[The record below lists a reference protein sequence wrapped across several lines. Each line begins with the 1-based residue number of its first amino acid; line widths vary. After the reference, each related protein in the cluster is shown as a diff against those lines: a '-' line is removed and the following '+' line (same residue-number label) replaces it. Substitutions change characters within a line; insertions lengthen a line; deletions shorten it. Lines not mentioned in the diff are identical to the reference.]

1 MSEKDS
7 VFQPC
12 DWSQADDYS
21 GGFGFGAEDEDF
33 MIDID
38 AIYRILDEKP
48 DSMEV
53 SEENM
58 TQVGSYAVESDELT
72 NTLTQSGSQATGW
85 FPYPDLY
92 GPEASQSETAV
103 QSSFA
108 DPENGGLGPSATCFS
123 DYGGNVVSYPVNCED
138 GNVSN
143 LYDMRIDSKFTPC
156 SSTMMTP
163 YFNTMPGNDSGIGA
177 TQNSSLVSHFH
188 YNYSSIIDCASSEPY
203 GHHTMDAPLSEV
215 SPNLVPGY
223 AFQFF
228 PNKEELINDLKS
240 AFIHC
245 QSDGASRMVF
255 DKHVGFDNGTSE
267 RNSGPD
273 VSSERELSIKYE
285 IIPSVS
291 PACVNPYN
299 SFDGHQVDKELE
311 QPSNCSSSFQENE
324 AVPVKVKP
332 ELDLEN
338 TVFSTVPG
346 NYSICSDVHTV
357 GGTTLQ
363 WSGVSNCAISYQADV
378 GKEYPSIPP
387 QTAFPGQD
395 IDGRSFYNCF
405 VSDDCLQNVTD
416 PDPATSRTESLD
428 YLVGDEDH
436 EYIGRTGFNLSSLSS
451 GTVESLSS
459 KRIPEGDDDSE
470 IHKIESYGEFVNPHQ
485 YLAVQR
491 PVFSSEH
498 STGSQTLNNC
508 GGLKFESNKGNMNFH
523 ADLQDLSQPRS
534 EASPPE
540 GVLAVSLLRH
550 QRIALAWMSEKET
563 SGNPCFGGILADDQG
578 LGKTVS
584 TIALILTERSTPY
597 LPCEE
602 DSKNGGS
609 NQFDHSQVVFNENK
623 VGEDSLCKMRG
634 RPAAGT
640 LIVCPTSLMRQWAD
654 ELCKKVTLEANLSVL
669 VYHGCNRTKDPH
681 ELAKYDVVITTYS
694 LVSVEVPKKPLD
706 RADEEKGG
714 IHDCGVESVGF
725 GSIKKDLPNSQKKS
739 TKKRKH
745 MDCEPVEFLSGPL
758 AQVSWYR
765 VVLDEAQSIKNYKT
779 QASTA
784 CSGLHAKRR
793 WCLSGT
799 PIQNS
804 IDDLYSYFRFLK
816 YDSYSCYQTFCETIK
831 NPISSY
837 PVKGYQTL
845 QAILKKIMLRRTK
858 DTLLDGKPV
867 ISLPPKSI
875 ELRRVDFTKEE
886 RDFYSK
892 LECDSRDQFKEY
904 AEAGTVKQNY
914 VNILLMLLRLRQA
927 CGHPLLV
934 SSLAWSSSAEM
945 AKKLPYEKLT
955 FLLHSLEASLAF
967 CGICNGAPKDAVV
980 SVCGHVFCKQCI
992 YECLTHDNNQCPLSL
1007 CKVGV
1012 EISSLFSRE
1021 TLENAM
1027 LGLHKLDA
1035 PCDRTTS
1042 DPVGSGEPCIEN
1054 LPCGSSKIKAALD
1067 ILQSLSR
1074 PQSPTTVMNDVDQSS
1089 ENGEKNQQLEKSF
1102 SLPATPA
1109 KSSVDGL
1116 VKVVGEKAIVFTQ
1129 WTKMLDLLEA
1139 GLKSSGIQ
1147 YRRFDGKM
1155 TVPARDAAV
1164 RDFNTLPEVS
1174 VMIMSLKAASLGLN
1188 MVAACHVIM
1197 LDLWWNPTT
1206 EDQAIDRAHRI
1217 GQTRPVKV
1225 VRFTVKDT
1233 VEDRI
1238 LALQQRK
1245 RMMVASAFGE
1255 HEKGSRESH
1264 LSVEDLNYLF
1274 MA

>member
-1 MSEKDS
+1 MSKKDS
-7 VFQPC
+7 VFQ
-12 DWSQADDYS
+12 SQADDFS
-21 GGFGFGAEDEDF
+21 GGFEFGADDEDF
-33 MIDID
+33 MIDIE
-38 AIYRILDEKP
+38 AIYRILDESP
-48 DSMEV
+48 VSMEV
-53 SEENM
+53 SQEIM
-58 TQVGSYAVESDELT
+58 SPVGSSVVESGEFR
-72 NTLTQSGSQATGW
+72 NTLMQSGSQATGW
-85 FPYPDLY
+85 FPYRDLY
-92 GPEASQSETAV
+92 GLGASQSEIAEP
-103 QSSFA
+103 SSFS
-108 DPENGGLGPSATCFS
+108 DPENGRLGLSATCYS
-123 DYGGNVVSYPVNCED
+123 DYGGNVVSFPVNCED
-138 GNVSN
+138 GTVSI
-143 LYDMRIDSKFTPC
+143 LDDMRIESKFTPC
-156 SSTMMTP
+156 SPTTMTT
-163 YFNTMPGNDSGIGA
+163 YLNNMPGNDSGIGA
-177 TQNSSLVSHFH
+177 TQNSSLMSHFSP
-188 YNYSSIIDCASSEPY
+188 NSSSIVDCASSEPY

-228 PNKEELINDLKS
+228 PKKEELLNDLKNE
-240 AFIHC
+240 FIHC

-255 DKHVGFDNGTSE
+255 DRHVGFDNGTSE

-273 VSSERELSIKYE
+273 VSSERELSLKCE

-291 PACVNPYN
+291 PVCVKPYN
-299 SFDGHQVDKELE
+299 SSDGHQVEKELE
-311 QPSNCSSSFQENE
+311 QPDNCSSSFQENR
-324 AVPVKVKP
+324 AVHMKVKP
-332 ELDLEN
+332 ELALEN
-338 TVFSTVPG
+338 TVYSSIPG
-346 NYSICSDVHTV
+346 NYSRCSDVHTV
-357 GGTTLQ
+357 GGTTLP
-363 WSGVSNCAISYQADV
+363 WSGVSNCAISYQTDV
-378 GKEYPSIPP
+378 GKEYPFIPP

-395 IDGRSFYNCF
+395 IDGRSFYSCF
-405 VSDDCLQNVTD
+405 DSDDCFQNVTD
-416 PDPATSRTESLD
+416 PDPETSRTESLD

-436 EYIGRTGFNLSSLSS
+436 EYIKRTCFNLSSFSS

-459 KRIPEGDDDSE
+459 KRIPEREDDSE

-485 YLAVQR
+485 YLPVQR

-523 ADLQDLSQPRS
+523 ADLQDLSQHSS
-534 EASPPE
+534 EASPPD

-550 QRIALAWMSEKET
+550 QRIALSWMSQKET

-602 DSKNGGS
+602 DSKNGGC
-609 NQFDHSQVVFNENK
+609 NQSDHSQVVFNENK
-623 VGEDSLCKMRG
+623 VVEDSLCKMRG

-654 ELCKKVTLEANLSVL
+654 ELRKKVTLEAHLSVL
-669 VYHGCNRTKDPH
+669 VYHGCSRTKDPH

-694 LVSVEVPKKPLD
+694 LVS
-706 RADEEKGG
+706 
-714 IHDCGVESVGF
+714 
-725 GSIKKDLPNSQKKS
+725 
-739 TKKRKH
+739 KRKH

-758 AQVSWYR
+758 AQVSWFR

-779 QASTA
+779 QASIA

-804 IDDLYSYFRFLK
+804 IADLYSYFRFLK
-816 YDSYSCYQTFCETIK
+816 YDPYSSYQTFCETIK

-837 PVKGYQTL
+837 PGEGYKTL
-845 QAILKKIMLRRTK
+845 QAILKKVMLRRTK

-934 SSLAWSSSAEM
+934 SSLSWSSSAEM
-945 AKKLPYEKLT
+945 VKKLPYEKLT
-955 FLLHSLEASLAF
+955 FLLHRLEASLAI
-967 CGICNGAPKDAVV
+967 CGICNVAPKDAVV
-980 SVCGHVFCKQCI
+980 SLCGHVFCNQCI
-992 YECLTHDNNQCPLSL
+992 CECLTRDNNQCPLSY
-1007 CKVGV
+1007 CKVGL

-1027 LGLHKLDA
+1027 LDLHKLDA

-1042 DPVGSGEPCIEN
+1042 DPVGSGEPCEN

-1074 PQSPTTVMNDVDQSS
+1074 PQSPATVMNDVNQSS
-1089 ENGEKNQQLEKSF
+1089 ENGENNQQLDKSF

-1109 KSSVDGL
+1109 KSSVGG
-1116 VKVVGEKAIVFTQ
+1116 VVNVAGEKAIVFTQ

-1164 RDFNTLPEVS
+1164 QDFNTLPDVS

-1238 LALQQRK
+1238 LALQQKKRK
-1245 RMMVASAFGE
+1245 MVASAFGE
-1255 HEKGSRESH
+1255 HENGSRESH

>member
-7 VFQPC
+7 VFQPR
-12 DWSQADDYS
+12 DSSLLEDDS
-21 GGFGFGAEDEDF
+21 STGFGFGAEDEDL
-33 MIDID
+33 MVDIES
-38 AIYRILDEKP
+38 IYRILDEDP
-48 DSMEV
+48 EV
-53 SEENM
+53 SEELV
-58 TQVGSYAVESDELT
+58 TPVGSSVVESGELS
-72 NTLTQSGSQATGW
+72 NTLMMQSGSQSTDW
-85 FPYPDLY
+85 FPYRDMY
-92 GPEASQSETAV
+92 GPGASQSVIPEP
-103 QSSFA
+103 SSFA
-108 DPENGGLGPSATCFS
+108 EPGNGGLGADATCFY
-123 DYGGNVVSYPVNCED
+123 DYGGDVVSYPENFEY
-138 GNVSN
+138 GTVSN
-143 LYDMRIDSKFTPC
+143 VDDMTIDYKCLPC
-156 SSTMMTP
+156 IPTMMTP
-163 YFNTMPGNDSGIGA
+163 YFNTISGNDSGIGA
-177 TQNSSLVSHFH
+177 MQNSSLVSHISH
-188 YNYSSIIDCASSEPY
+188 DSSHVTDCADNCASS
-203 GHHTMDAPLSEV
+203 GHTMDASLSEV
-215 SPNLVPGY
+215 SPSY
-223 AFQFF
+223 TFQFL
-228 PNKEELINDLKS
+228 PQKEEFVNNMGS
-240 AFIHC
+240 GFREC
-245 QSDGASRMVF
+245 QSDDASWMVY
-255 DKHVGFDNGTSE
+255 DRPVGLESLDNGTPE
-267 RNSGPD
+267 RNSGLY
-273 VSSERELSIKYE
+273 VSSERELSIQCE
-285 IIPSVS
+285 TIPPVS
-291 PACVNPYN
+291 PACVKLDN
-299 SFDGHQVDKELE
+299 SFDVHLVDKELQ
-311 QPSNCSSSFQENE
+311 QPYNCSSSFQENR
-324 AVPVKVKP
+324 AVHVKVKP
-332 ELDLEN
+332 ELQLEN
-338 TVFSTVPG
+338 TVYSSVPG

-357 GGTTLQ
+357 EGTTLQ
-363 WSGVSNCAISYQADV
+363 WSGGSYCATSYQTDV
-378 GKEYPSIPP
+378 GNEYSFMAPP
-387 QTAFPGQD
+387 TSFPGQV

-405 VSDDCLQNVTD
+405 ASDGCLQNVAE
-416 PDPATSRTESLD
+416 PDPVNSGTEYLD
-428 YLVGDEDH
+428 ILVGDEDH
-436 EYIGRTGFNLSSLSS
+436 EYIRRAGSYLSSFSS
-451 GTVESLSS
+451 GTVESPS
-459 KRIPEGDDDSE
+459 KRIPDRDDDSD
-470 IHKIESYGEFVNPHQ
+470 IHKIDSCGEFVNLHQ
-485 YLAVQR
+485 YLDVQT

-498 STGSQTLNNC
+498 STVSRTSNHC
-508 GGLKFESNKGNMNFH
+508 GGLKFESNKENMILH
-523 ADLQDLSQPRS
+523 TDMQDLSQPSS
-534 EASPPE
+534 EANPPD

-550 QRIALAWMSEKET
+550 QRIALDWMSQKET

-584 TIALILTERSTPY
+584 TIALILTERSTPS

-602 DSKNGGS
+602 DSKNRGS
-609 NQFDHSQVVFNENK
+609 NPFNHSQVVFSEKK
-623 VGEDSLCKMRG
+623 VAKDSLCKMNG
-634 RPAAGT
+634 RPVAGT

-654 ELCKKVTLEANLSVL
+654 ELRKKVTLEANLSVL
-669 VYHGCNRTKDPH
+669 VYHGGSRTKDPH

-694 LVSVEVPKKPLD
+694 LVSMEVPKQPLEK
-706 RADEEKGG
+706 ADEKGG
-714 IHDCGVESVGF
+714 IHDSGVESAGF
-725 GSIKKDLPNSQKKS
+725 GSNKNDPPKSQKKG

-745 MDCEPVEFLSGPL
+745 MDCEPVEFMSGPL
-758 AQVSWYR
+758 AQVSWFR
-765 VVLDEAQSIKNYKT
+765 VVLDEAQIFKNHKT
-779 QASTA
+779 HAARA

-816 YDSYSCYQTFCETIK
+816 YDPYSSYPTFCETIK
-831 NPISSY
+831 NPISRY

-934 SSLAWSSSAEM
+934 SSTTWTSSTEVAR
-945 AKKLPYEKLT
+945 KLPYENQT
-955 FLLHSLEASLAF
+955 FLLHRLEASSLAT

-980 SVCGHVFCKQCI
+980 SICGHVFCKQCI
-992 YECLTHDNNQCPLSL
+992 CEFLTRDNNQCPLSY
-1007 CKVGV
+1007 CKAGL

-1042 DPVGSGEPCIEN
+1042 DPVGSDEPCNEN
-1054 LPCGSSKIKAALD
+1054 FPCGSSKIRAALD

-1074 PQSPTTVMNDVDQSS
+1074 PHSPTTLVNDLNQSS
-1089 ENGEKNQQLEKSF
+1089 ENGENNQQLHKSS

-1139 GLKSSGIQ
+1139 CLKSSGIQ

-1155 TVPARDAAV
+1155 TVAARDAAV
-1164 RDFNTLPEVS
+1164 QDFNTLPEVS

-1188 MVAACHVIM
+1188 MVAACHVLM

-1238 LALQQRK
+1238 LALQQKK

-1255 HEKGSRESH
+1255 DEKGSRQSH

-1274 MA
+1274 MADT